1 MSKTYAQL
9 VEKLYSDG
17 AFTMEKGHN
26 TVKEILDAFEEGHC
40 IIDEQHWSGLD
51 ADDSNGENET
61 PVNYDEDDLQNGVDT
76 EEQIT
81 YDKIRMKFK
90 KNGNIYMNKL
100 SYTY

>member
-17 AFTMEKGHN
+17 AFTMEKGRD
-26 TVKEILDAFEEGHC
+26 TVKEILDAFEEGHR

-76 EEQIT
+76 EE
-81 YDKIRMKFK
+81 
-90 KNGNIYMNKL
+90 
-100 SYTY
+100 